1 MTSRMILAFFVSA
14 FLSVTTAAS
23 QPPDATQSELGAL
36 RDEVVAAVNAG
47 DVDRVAASLTP
58 DVVVTLQNAEVAR
71 GRDGVR
77 AYYRKMTKGS
87 EALVASYQTTLDVE
101 GTTLL
106 GSGDTAVAFGTS
118 TDRFTLSSG
127 VGLDVASRWTA
138 TLVRQDGRWYVAAFH
153 SSTNMFDNAIL
164 QKMKVTA
171 YIAGVF
177 GLVLGLIV
185 GVGIMVAFGTRK
197 RPA

>member
-1 MTSRMILAFFVSA
+1 MASRTILALLGIMVLSGFASA
-14 FLSVTTAAS
+14 SQAATAA
-23 QPPDATQSELGAL
+23 PEELGAL
-36 RDEVVAAVNAG
+36 RDEVVGALNAG
-47 DVDRVAASLTP
+47 DVEALVARLTP

-87 EALVASYQTTLDVE
+87 EALVASYQTTFDLE

-106 GSGDTAVAFGTS
+106 GGDTAVAFGTS
-118 TDRFTLSSG
+118 NDRFTLSSG

-138 TLVRQDGRWYVAAFH
+138 TLVRQDGRWYVASFH
-153 SSTNMFDNAIL
+153 TSTNMFDNAIL

-177 GLVLGLIV
+177 GLVLGLIL
-185 GVGIMVAFGTRK
+185 GVGAMVAFGQRK
-197 RPA
+197 KAV